1 MLFINR
7 WFLSLL
13 VALVVLDGGVQA
25 FRYYKRMGNRFRPVI
40 MKPMPVGR
48 FGFVR
53 AENPNADGA
62 MDAKSGEESSDVAPQ
77 APAMDGLPMH
87 DMHEPQ
93 MREMIHDSPHP
104 VEIDMGPEMQSRVM
118 GFEGELDEGNFG
130 RAAGDEG
137 EDKEE
142 EEGGQFRHFKHK
154 KHKKHK
160 YVIHTHHHYHHKKGG
175 EGYGHH
181 GYGHGHHG
189 GYGHGHHG
197 GYGGH
202 HHGGGGHGYGHGD
215 EGDEGDDYE
224 PTYGHHGRYRRS
236 SSMSES
242 SPAQELA
249 SDGGPQALDRTVLHS
264 SPDHPIPL
272 VAVAT
277 TDPGT
282 PGSPAYRQSVSR
294 RQLVR
299 SKNERLARIGRD
311 RAQRANRYA
320 DPQQDHD
327 SDGPCPAEYVEA
339 VGEVVGSA
347 QGREDPKVGSSKR
360 PLRPFQTIINRM
372 FRRPQKQEPVVAA
385 DPQKPADPQTLA
397 LREEIG
403 KRIESQS
410 SKPNIAAE
418 MKQYLQTK
426 KGPIVGGPKASDGLE
441 APDVSSTAG
450 CATAPLPGTFL
461 PELGTIVSVRFV
473 DEAGRER
480 SVPFELT
487 SRHLGGNGT
496 AHNLT
501 TTVPLNYNFFYF
513 HCLTPGGAPARLRSM
528 AKRMIEGLEGG
539 GRSGRAT
546 GEDESGAAGEGSVP
560 QRWAHRRRTK
570 SEWRRRDAN
579 AGRRRR
585 PMPVEKVIERRTPEE
600 LPLPVT
606 PPPVITVDPV
616 EPVVEEREVE
626 REQEEDPGCDDP
638 ICSNFYVDERKLTTT
653 STTPREPEHRLEEEL
668 EPKLVPLG
676 NEIDEEEGE
685 EAPVGTFV
693 AQPREEPKSTR
704 NSLWRGL
711 SKRLSAFRERQADR
725 VARRRMIIV
734 PEQSST
740 TTAGPMPMDDDGY
753 DSNEIVEYYQ
763 QQDVGRVLYRMAN
776 GRLLEEP
783 QRLHLRRSAEG
794 ADEEGDSN
802 SLRKRRLNRL
812 SNRMNRRRKPT
823 KSNAASEAQPAEG
836 ASDKSRTPMI
846 NIGTFRLTDPKY
858 DGAGSAPVPA
868 ATGGVEN
875 TGAARSVS
883 GTVPA
888 DMDNYIMQ
896 KVREYCSTSCAAGKA
911 QPPPVIIMPSAPVVP
926 VSNSEPIVGSSRQL
940 IVQPAST
947 YEDAPVAPATARTS
961 APNPPASCP
970 TKIVKCIPKALADRS
985 GSKRYRKTE
994 SSPQPSSDDLAED
1007 KESNPLVSLARGM
1020 RHYRFNPFRRL
1031 FGPFARL

>member
-311 RAQRANRYA
+311 RAQRANR
-320 DPQQDHD
+320 
-327 SDGPCPAEYVEA
+327 
-339 VGEVVGSA
+339 
-347 QGREDPKVGSSKR
+347 
-360 PLRPFQTIINRM
+360 
-372 FRRPQKQEPVVAA
+372 
-385 DPQKPADPQTLA
+385 
-397 LREEIG
+397 
-403 KRIESQS
+403 
-410 SKPNIAAE
+410 
-418 MKQYLQTK
+418 
-426 KGPIVGGPKASDGLE
+426 
-441 APDVSSTAG
+441 
-450 CATAPLPGTFL
+450 
-461 PELGTIVSVRFV
+461 
-473 DEAGRER
+473 
-480 SVPFELT
+480 
-487 SRHLGGNGT
+487 
-496 AHNLT
+496 
-501 TTVPLNYNFFYF
+501 
-513 HCLTPGGAPARLRSM
+513 LRSM

-539 GRSGRAT
+539 GRSGRVA

-600 LPLPVT
+600 VPLPVT

-616 EPVVEEREVE
+616 ESVVEEREVE
-626 REQEEDPGCDDP
+626 REQEDEPGCDDP

-725 VARRRMIIV
+725 VARRRMIIA

-740 TTAGPMPMDDDGY
+740 TTADPMSMDDDEY

-947 YEDAPVAPATARTS
+947 YEDATVAPATARTS

-994 SSPQPSSDDLAED
+994 SSPQPSSDDPAED